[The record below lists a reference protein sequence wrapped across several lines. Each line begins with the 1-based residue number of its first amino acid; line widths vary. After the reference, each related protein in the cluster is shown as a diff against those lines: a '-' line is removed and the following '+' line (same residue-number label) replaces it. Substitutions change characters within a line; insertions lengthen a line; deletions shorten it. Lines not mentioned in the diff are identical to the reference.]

1 MSDETK
7 TEAET
12 TDAEKTE
19 KKELFKATENPA
31 TPKAPPGVLTRGTD
45 LASRPGFRSPANNK
59 SKAQKK
65 KK

>member
-1 MSDETK
+1 VSDETK
-7 TEAET
+7 TEGET
-12 TDAEKTE
+12 TEA
-19 KKELFKATENPA
+19 KKELFKPTENPA

-45 LASRPGFRSPANNK
+45 LAARPGFRSPANTK

>member
-1 MSDETK
+1 MSDEATN
-7 TEAET
+7 EASEQK
-12 TDAEKTE
+12 AE
-19 KKELFKATENPA
+19 KKELFKPTENPS

-45 LASRPGFRSPANNK
+45 LASRPGFRSPANTN